1 MGFHIRHRQPPTHPL
16 RPVNPNNA
24 CHLCITAAAGTEL
37 AVASSSGT
45 INPTEY
51 SSAGY
56 FSRMTGV
63 YNPKAFILHAAPLDQ
78 GFPHCP
84 RSSTAA
90 SRRSLGSVSVPVRLV
105 ILSDQLAVSLGEPL
119 PHQQADGTRA
129 HLLATGPEGSPS
141 FVMAAYAARRH
152 SVLALLSKGYPQL
165 RGRLLTRYS
174 PLRRSHPVVLLLR
187 GSRST
192 CIPNPRCQRS
202 F

>member
-1 MGFHIRHRQPPTHPL
+1 MGFHARHKQPPTHPL

-45 INPTEY
+45 ITPH
-51 SSAGY
+51 GY
-56 FSRMTGV
+56 YPWGRFSRMTGV
-63 YNPKAFILHAAPLDQ
+63 YNPKAFILHAASLDQ

-105 ILSDQLAVSLGEPL
+105 VLSDQLAVSLGRPL

-129 HLLATGPEGSPS
+129 PLKAAGPERSPPL
-141 FVMAAYAARRH
+141 VLAAFAARPH
-152 SVLALLSKGYPQL
+152 SVLAQLSPGYPQL
-165 RGRLLTRYS
+165 
-174 PLRRSHPVVLLLR
+174 
-187 GSRST
+187 
-192 CIPNPRCQRS
+192 
-202 F
+202 

>member
-1 MGFHIRHRQPPTHPL
+1 MGFHTRHKRPPTHPL

-24 CHLCITAAAGTEL
+24 RHLCITAAAGTEL

-45 INPTEY
+45 INPIDY

-63 YNPKAFILHAAPLDQ
+63 YNPKAFILHAASLDQ

-119 PHQQADGTRA
+119 PHQLADGTRA
-129 HLLATGPEGSPS
+129 HLLVTGPEGSPP
-141 FVMAAYAARRH
+141 FVIPAYARRPH
-152 SVLALLSKGYPQL
+152 SVLALLSEGYPQL
-165 RGRLLTRYS
+165 RGRLPTRYS
-174 PLRRSHPVVLLLR
+174 PLRRSHPIVLPLW

-192 CIPNPRCQRS
+192 CMPNPRCQRS